1 VPPRN
6 FVGRADRVRAFHQD
20 HDAGRRTRGRCGA
33 GIEIGTRADDARA
46 AFALYAALLA
56 VATLAPLWAVGLA
69 P

>member
-1 VPPRN
+1 VARE
-6 FVGRADRVRAFHQD
+6 DVRA
-20 HDAGRRTRGRCGA
+20 
-33 GIEIGTRADDARA
+33 GTAASVAVMLEAEADARA